1 VIATGPLGYLDMIML
16 EKSARLIATDS
27 GGVQKEAYFHGVPCI
42 TLRDET
48 EWPELV
54 EMGWNRLVSPDS
66 QDLVRGLA
74 ENYGL
79 GLRGASPYG
88 DGNAASL
95 AVRAIKIA
103 FD

>member
-79 GLRGASPYG
+79 GLRGSSPYG